1 MIIGF
6 QLQTC
11 VKRAAVLLVPS
22 SSVLFSPCSVVKVVK
37 ETAPNCLLF
46 IFIYLHLLFTFL
58 FIFRIHKLTID
69 DVKPEDE
76 GDYTFV
82 PEGYAFNLS
91 AKLNFLG
98 TSF

>member
-1 MIIGF
+1 MRKENGCTACTFIQCSF
-6 QLQTC
+6 FPLLC
-11 VKRAAVLLVPS
+11 CESCKRNRA
-22 SSVLFSPCSVVKVVK
+22 K
-37 ETAPNCLLF
+37 LF
-46 IFIYLHLLFTFL
+46 IILHLLFTFL